1 MSVLRRRLAGHA
13 ARLRDDTSGASAVE
27 FAIIGAVFIV
37 LSLGVI
43 EFGRAFLVR
52 NALAEAAD
60 VATRTALLDR
70 AATDAKIEA
79 SARAAFDENKTRL
92 KVSFASETSGGV
104 NFRLITLSYPV
115 TLLIPALASRPL
127 TLTVSRRVRA

>member
-1 MSVLRRRLAGHA
+1 LAAHA
-13 ARLRDDTSGASAVE
+13 ARLRHDSSGASAVE
-27 FAIIGAVFIV
+27 FAILGAVFIV
-37 LSLGVI
+37 LSLGVL

-70 AATDAKIEA
+70 SATDAKVEA
-79 SARAAFDENKTRL
+79 SARAAFDEKKSLLN
-92 KVSFASETSGGV
+92 VSFAAQSSGGV
-104 NFRLITLSYPV
+104 NFRVITLSYPM
-115 TLLIPALASRPL
+115 TLLIPALSKRPL